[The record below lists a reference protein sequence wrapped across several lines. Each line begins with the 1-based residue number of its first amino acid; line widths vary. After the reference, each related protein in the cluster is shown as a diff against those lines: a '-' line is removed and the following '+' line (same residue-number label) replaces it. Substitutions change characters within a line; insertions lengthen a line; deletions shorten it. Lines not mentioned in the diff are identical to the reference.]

1 VFYGVPAGIARPL
14 RETGVG
20 VLDVTPFPN
29 GVTPPIYDS
38 NPELLR
44 IDSRAAGGTAI
55 DVDVGATVSGLV
67 GVLDYGF
74 AAYSILPDPTS
85 PPAVSGGTPPRA
97 ARAANDDEIT
107 IASFNVQRLF
117 DDDSGNNIGGSPTL
131 STAAYQARLVK
142 TANALCAFLGTPD
155 ILGIVEIEGI
165 DALTDLANAV
175 NSNLPGTCANDPN
188 YVAFLEEGNDV
199 GGIDVGFLVATAP
212 VATGLPRVTV
222 VEVVQEGK
230 DALQINP
237 NGSTSLLNDRPP
249 LRLNALVNGDN
260 GDALPL
266 TVIANHLR
274 SLNGINDVG
283 SVSNGWPTT
292 GDRIRDKRIK
302 QAQFLAGMVQAR
314 QAADPDEAI
323 VLLGD
328 FNAFEFS
335 DGYAD
340 VMGIATGLPAPAD
353 SVVAHGDSPLDP
365 ALLNLTLVKPA
376 AERYSF
382 VFDGSAQTL
391 DHIVVNGALLA
402 ATESVDVDHARIN
415 ADFRGSDFGNF
426 AVPTR
431 VSDHDPVIAY
441 IRPAVPTSADLSIS
455 SLRAGLP
462 VIFAW
467 LDQQFT
473 TTVRNAGPEA
483 ARRPTVLISFDDGDA
498 ESSIKAPDGWD
509 CGLDEAPAGRV
520 VYLCQ
525 LDGEMGS
532 RQTAR
537 FTVNAKWTRKLPRQS
552 LTLNAQVFSDSDDAN
567 PVNNSRSLRLKVVG
581 RLAR

>member
-1 VFYGVPAGIARPL
+1 
-14 RETGVG
+14 
-20 VLDVTPFPN
+20 
-29 GVTPPIYDS
+29 
-38 NPELLR
+38 ELLR
-44 IDSRAAGGTAI
+44 IDSRGAGGTAI
-55 DVDVGATVSGLV
+55 EVDVGATLNGLV

-85 PPAVSGGTPPRA
+85 PPAVSGGTPARP

-131 STAAYQARLVK
+131 TTSAYQARLAK

-155 ILGIVEIEGI
+155 IVGIVEIEGI

-175 NSNLPGTCANDPN
+175 NGNLPGTCANDPN

-199 GGIDVGFLVATAP
+199 GGIDVGFLVKTAP
-212 VATGLPRVTV
+212 VATNLPRVSV
-222 VEVVQEGK
+222 IEVVQEGK
-230 DALQINP
+230 DTLQVNP

-249 LRLNALVNGDN
+249 LRLNALVNDDDGDSL
-260 GDALPL
+260 AL

-283 SVSNGWPTT
+283 SGSNGWPTT
-292 GDRIRDKRIK
+292 GDRIRDKRIR
-302 QAQFLAGMVQAR
+302 QAQFVADLVQAR
-314 QAADPDEAI
+314 QAADPDEMI

-328 FNAFEFS
+328 FNAYEFS
-335 DGYAD
+335 DGLAD
-340 VMGIATGLPAPAD
+340 VMGIVTGQQAAANEVLTHLDSPVFPPLLNMTNTAPAED
-353 SVVAHGDSPLDP
+353 
-365 ALLNLTLVKPA
+365 
-376 AERYSF
+376 RYSF

-441 IRPAVPTSADLSIS
+441 IRPAVPSSADLSIS
-455 SLRAGLP
+455 SLRAGMP

-467 LDQQFT
+467 QDQQFT
-473 TTVRNAGPEA
+473 ATVRNAGPEA
-483 ARRPTVLISFDDGDA
+483 ARRPSVLISFDDGDA
-498 ESSIKAPDGWD
+498 DSSIQAPDGWD
-509 CGLDEAPAGRV
+509 CGLDEAPAGWV

-525 LDGEMGS
+525 LDGEMGP
-532 RQTAR
+532 RQTAH
-537 FTVNAKWTRKLPRQS
+537 FTVSATWTRKLPRQF

-567 PVNNSRSLRLKVVG
+567 PANNSRSLRLRVVG
-581 RLAR
+581 RLQR